1 MFMLSNTKERERWT
15 QRSEVRITELSVVD
29 MAKNCKKSNRFCL
42 RDKTSLFD
50 INTPNEILETVKGLA
65 GVVTFMAYFLSQILL
80 LLMDKIFDILKAKQL
95 AIYQKDYMTS
105 KSLFGVAVVA
115 YV

>member
-1 MFMLSNTKERERWT
+1 
-15 QRSEVRITELSVVD
+15 
-29 MAKNCKKSNRFCL
+29 
-42 RDKTSLFD
+42 
-50 INTPNEILETVKGLA
+50 
-65 GVVTFMAYFLSQILL
+65 
-80 LLMDKIFDILKAKQL
+80 MDKIFDILKAKQL